1 MDSFY
6 TTWVVISCLS
16 TLSTEIFLGPEHF
29 LMWIGKPLSSLGFVI
44 LATTR
49 LFANPSTKIAFS
61 AQIFIFLGLVA
72 GALGDV
78 FLIPR

>member
-1 MDSFY
+1 
-6 TTWVVISCLS
+6 
-16 TLSTEIFLGPEHF
+16 
-29 LMWIGKPLSSLGFVI
+29 MWIGKPLSSLGFVI